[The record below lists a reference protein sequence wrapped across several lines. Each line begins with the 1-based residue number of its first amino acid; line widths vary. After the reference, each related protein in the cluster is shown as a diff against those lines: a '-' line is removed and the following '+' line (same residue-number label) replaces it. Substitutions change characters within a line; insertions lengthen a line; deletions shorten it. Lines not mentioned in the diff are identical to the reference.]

1 MQQTLLTV
9 DFSEIERLRDLVA
22 QIRSSME
29 HRITGAGH
37 SLAMSAATQA
47 FSPVAQWNFQ
57 RSGLTG
63 IQFIKQL
70 DKALQDQTALE
81 DFTQQLAVLRDK
93 IASAPKQ
100 ALLVADEI
108 GYDAAYAAMGEL
120 LNASTAANHQ
130 PLRLTQPVAVQHQA
144 WLTSTQVNFCAQAYP
159 AVMWGHED
167 APLLSVMSACLRN
180 GFLHTAIREKGGA
193 YGGGASFDAESG
205 ALVMFSYRD
214 PRLMDTFADFD
225 RALDWLMT
233 SATQEQ
239 VDEAILNIVSAMD
252 KPGSPAGEAKKAFY
266 QELYG
271 RDHDKRVAY
280 RQAVL
285 SADIARVRAL
295 AERYLQLSS
304 TRAVVTQA
312 SQKDLLTQ
320 QGFSIHRL

>member
-1 MQQTLLTV
+1 
-9 DFSEIERLRDLVA
+9 
-22 QIRSSME
+22 ME

-57 RSGLTG
+57 RSGLAG

-70 DKALQDQTALE
+70 DKSLDDEAALQA
-81 DFTQQLAVLRDK
+81 FAQQLAGIRDK
-93 IASAPKQ
+93 IAQAPKQ
-100 ALLVADEI
+100 ALLVADET
-108 GYDAAYAAMGEL
+108 GYQQAWSGINAL
-120 LNASTAANHQ
+120 LDECAGTQNS
-130 PLRLTQPVAVQHQA
+130 RLTLAQPQAINHQA

-180 GFLHTAIREKGGA
+180 GFLHSAIREKGGA

-205 ALVMFSYRD
+205 ALVMYSYRD
-214 PRLMDTFADFD
+214 PRLMDTFADFE

-266 QELYG
+266 QQLYG
-271 RDHDKRVAY
+271 RDHAKRTTY

-285 SADIARVRAL
+285 NADLEQVRAVG
-295 AERYLQLSS
+295 ERYIQGQAS
-304 TRAVVTQA
+304 RAVLTQA
-312 SQKDLLTQ
+312 SQSDVLTAN
-320 QGFSIHRL
+320 GFELIKL